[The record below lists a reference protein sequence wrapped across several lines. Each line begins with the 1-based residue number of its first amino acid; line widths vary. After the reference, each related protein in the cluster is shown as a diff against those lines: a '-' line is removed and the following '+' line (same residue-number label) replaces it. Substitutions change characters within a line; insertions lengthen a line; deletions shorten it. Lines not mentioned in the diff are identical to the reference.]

1 MTFQPSISKVLQAQ
15 ENTNTPVL
23 HEKLC
28 KVRLANSIIYLIP
41 DIPLWFTT
49 DDYGE
54 LIIDCIL
61 LQNLPDRGILRKLLH
76 ENSQISWSRGNE
88 ALVRI
93 RRRLSWLLSRDV
105 LSFDER
111 QINCMVL
118 ELTNRCN
125 FHCKHCFASR
135 YKKEVNEL
143 PLDVVVRV
151 IHEANELNVLNVA
164 LTGGEPFLRKDL
176 FEILEAI
183 NNEEMSTLLLTNGS
197 LVTEKIAKRLSK
209 YNKLRIQVSL
219 EGSRPEINDVIRGKG
234 TFELALRG
242 IKNLIREGSTVFL
255 SCTILR
261 PNLNDY
267 IDFIHLASDLGVQR
281 IRLGIPTRAGRLL
294 QHPEL
299 VPNDEELVNYY
310 IAVRNFIKNST
321 NYIRIGEL
329 ESYVN
334 RIAGNYKFTRCAGDK
349 SFHISSKGVV
359 SPCTNLIDSV
369 FDEDEENVYKHSLF
383 DIYKNARIFNFFR
396 ETVVDKIKI
405 CRNCPLKYICG
416 GGCRG
421 LAYQVYQD
429 ILSPDPNCTL
439 HKELLLKLMAEVIN
453 YSNSPRNLAFS
464 LEGGSNYASRKHS
477 HN

>member
-1 MTFQPSISKVLQAQ
+1 M
-15 ENTNTPVL
+15 
-23 HEKLC
+23 
-28 KVRLANSIIYLIP
+28 P

-54 LIIDCIL
+54 IIIDCIL
-61 LQNLPDRGILRKLLH
+61 SQDLPDMDILRKLLH
-76 ENSQISWSRGNE
+76 ETSHISWSHANK

-93 RRRLSWLLSRDV
+93 RRKLSWLLSQDV

-125 FHCKHCFASR
+125 FRCKHCFASR
-135 YKKEVNEL
+135 DKEEANEL

-151 IHEANELNVLNVA
+151 VHEANELNVLNVA
-164 LTGGEPFLRKDL
+164 LTGGEPLLRKDL

-183 NNEEMSTLLLTNGS
+183 NDEGMSTLLLTNGS
-197 LVTEKIAKRLSK
+197 LVTEKIAKKLSK
-209 YNKLRIQVSL
+209 YDKLRIQVSL
-219 EGSRPEINDVIRGKG
+219 EGSRPEINDVIRGGG

-242 IKNLIREGSTVFL
+242 INNLMREGLPVFL

-261 PNLNDY
+261 PNLDDY
-267 IDFIHLASDLGVQR
+267 ADFIHLASDLGVQR
-281 IRLGIPTRAGRLL
+281 IRLGVPTRAGRLL
-294 QHPEL
+294 LHPEL

-310 IAVRNFIKNST
+310 VAVRNFIKNSAKH
-321 NYIRIGEL
+321 IRIGEL

-334 RIAGNYKFTRCAGDK
+334 RIAGMFKFSRCAGDK

-369 FDEDEENVYKHSLF
+369 FDEDDESIYRHSLF
-383 DIYKNARIFNFFR
+383 DIYKNARVFNFFR
-396 ETVVDKIKI
+396 QIVVDEIRR

-439 HKELLLKLMAEVIN
+439 HKELLVRLMAEVIN
-453 YSNSPRNLAFS
+453 YPNSPRNLAFS
-464 LEGGSNYASRKHS
+464 LEGGPDYASRKYSYH
-477 HN
+477 